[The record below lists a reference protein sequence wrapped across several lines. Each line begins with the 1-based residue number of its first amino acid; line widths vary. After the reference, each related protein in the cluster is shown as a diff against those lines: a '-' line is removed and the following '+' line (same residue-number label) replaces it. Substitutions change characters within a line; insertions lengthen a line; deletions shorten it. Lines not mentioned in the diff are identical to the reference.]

1 MKCAI
6 VLPCYQEADVVVE
19 FINELDQILG
29 SQPEEFH
36 LLVID
41 DASTN
46 STIELLN
53 GCSTHSNNVN
63 LHVFQLATNQGHQQA
78 IYEGLNCALKM
89 EVDRIVVMDSDGE
102 DDPNA
107 ISGLL
112 SQPEDIV
119 FAVRGKRQ
127 EGSVFKLGYFFYKI
141 LFKLVVGKPMHFG
154 NFTALTS
161 RAANSVVNKGYIHY
175 GAFLSKLKLS
185 KSFVLSD
192 RRKRIGGNSKM
203 SYNSLMM
210 HGLRSLVE
218 YAEDLVSFVF
228 KILLFLLVILVFVGC
243 YVIYSKLFTD
253 TAIAGWASSL
263 GIGLFNAFLICIS
276 CFILGVLL
284 LNLQLRQ
291 ASRKDIPPKK
301 IK

>member
-6 VLPCYQEADVVVE
+6 VLPCYQEAEVVIE
-19 FINELDQILG
+19 FIKELDQILG
-29 SQPEEFH
+29 SQPQDFH

-53 GCSTHSNNVN
+53 HCSTQSNNVN

-78 IYEGLNCALKM
+78 IYEGLNCALEM

-107 ISGLL
+107 IPGLL

-154 NFTALTS
+154 NFTALTA
-161 RAANSVVNKGYIHY
+161 RAARSVVNKGYIHY
-175 GAFLSKLKLS
+175 SAFLSKLKLS
-185 KSFVLSD
+185 KGFVLSD
-192 RRKRIGGNSKM
+192 RRKRIGGDSKM

-228 KILLFLLVILVFVGC
+228 KILLFLLVILVLVGG